1 MMRKF
6 LLVSFTL
13 LAINS
18 FGQNKT
24 YWKKKFKQGTLYV
37 SFVKSDSQF
46 GTHIR
51 EYFTGTNDAYLYK
64 VRYSQGK
71 YKFQKQNGW
80 SNRNYIKFS
89 NGKLIRTSTTMGS
102 VELQRIERSEI
113 PNYVKSRSTRY
124 PRKVVRD

>member
-1 MMRKF
+1 MRKI
-6 LLVSFTL
+6 LLIICTL

-51 EYFTGTNDAYLYK
+51 EYFTGTDDAYLYK

-71 YKFQKQNGW
+71 YKIQKQYGW
-80 SNRNYIKFS
+80 SNRHYIKFS
-89 NGKLIRTSTTMGS
+89 KGKLIRTSPRMGS
-102 VELQRIERSEI
+102 VELKRIERSEI
-113 PNYVKSRSTRY
+113 PNYIKSRSTRY
-124 PRKVVRD
+124 PRMVVRE

>member
-1 MMRKF
+1 MRKF
-6 LLVSFTL
+6 LIVALTIF
-13 LAINS
+13 AFNS

-51 EYFTGTNDAYLYK
+51 EYFTGTDDAYLCK

-71 YKFQKQNGW
+71 YKLQKQNGW
-80 SNRNYIKFS
+80 SNRHYIKFS
-89 NGKLIRTSTTMGS
+89 NGKLIRTSPRMGS
-102 VELQRIERSEI
+102 VELKRIERSEI
-113 PNYVKSRSTRY
+113 PNYVKSRRTRY